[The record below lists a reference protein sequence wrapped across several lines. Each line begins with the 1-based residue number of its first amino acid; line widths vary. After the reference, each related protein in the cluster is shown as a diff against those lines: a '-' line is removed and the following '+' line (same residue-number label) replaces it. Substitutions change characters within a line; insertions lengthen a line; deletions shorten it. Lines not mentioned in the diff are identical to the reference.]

1 MTKLAEDVKKSNI
14 LDMAL
19 MFSAMIRL
27 FAKGSKIRIAR
38 QLWDLTS
45 GLPAITSADDYEKM
59 HREFCNWFCQE
70 IHTAQK
76 TLKNGKTK
84 QSQHASFGQ
93 AAKVLD
99 VALKVYVYYCSQPSS
114 EVSARIDPFLH
125 GAMDTAMMKYLTNKF
140 TETLVRSTTVEQVDE
155 HMYGVLKGLVNR
167 DIKERFHGEILPVQ
181 WDDILWQELNR
192 ETEKQVKKK
201 DSPPAK

>member
-1 MTKLAEDVKKSNI
+1 MSQLAEDAKKNNI
-14 LDMAL
+14 IDFAL
-19 MFSAMIRL
+19 MFTAMIRL
-27 FAKGSKIRIAR
+27 FTKGSKERIAL

-45 GLPAITSADDYEKM
+45 GLPAITSVDDYEQM
-59 HREFCNWFCQE
+59 HRGFCDWFCQE
-70 IHTAQK
+70 IRTAKK

-114 EVSARIDPFLH
+114 DVSARIDPFLH
-125 GAMDTAMMKYLTNKF
+125 GAMDTAMMKYLILKYP
-140 TETLVRSTTVEQVDE
+140 ETPVRATTIEQVDE
-155 HMYGVLKGLVNR
+155 QTYCVLQGLLAR
-167 DIKERFHGEILPVQ
+167 DINDRFQNDILPVQ

-192 ETEKQVKKK
+192 EAEVR
-201 DSPPAK
+201 A

>member
-1 MTKLAEDVKKSNI
+1 MSKFAEEVKKSNI

-27 FAKGSKIRIAR
+27 FAKDSKERIVQR
-38 QLWDLTS
+38 LWDLTS
-45 GLPAITSADDYEKM
+45 ELPAINTANDYEKM
-59 HREFCNWFCQE
+59 HREFCIWFCQE

-84 QSQHASFGQ
+84 RSNHASFGQ

-99 VALKVYVYYCSQPSS
+99 VALKVYVYFCSQPSTD
-114 EVSARIDPFLH
+114 VSARINPFLH
-125 GAMDTAMMKYLTNKF
+125 GAMDTAMMKYLTDKYP
-140 TETLVRSTTVEQVDE
+140 EASVRSTTIYQVDE
-155 HMYGVLKGLVNR
+155 QTYNILKGLVDR
-167 DIKERFHGEILPVQ
+167 DITERFHDEILPVQ

-192 ETEKQVKKK
+192 ETEVRG
-201 DSPPAK
+201 